1 MEVEV
6 EGPGVGAGVGA
17 LELGLWCGEGGVSG
31 GGGSKAR
38 AVGEAGIGAREVGER
53 FGPRLVGEPEK
64 VWEPGMVEV
73 GLRQRVGVVK
83 R

>member
-1 MEVEV
+1 M
-6 EGPGVGAGVGA
+6 
-17 LELGLWCGEGGVSG
+17 GE
-31 GGGSKAR
+31 R
-38 AVGEAGIGAREVGER
+38 QIGAREVGER
-53 FGPRLVGEPEK
+53 FGPRAVGEPEK

>member
-1 MEVEV
+1 METGE
-6 EGPGVGAGVGA
+6 AGSLGRGSP
-17 LELGLWCGEGGVSG
+17 ELGLWCGEGGVSG

-38 AVGEAGIGAREVGER
+38 AVGEAGFGAREVGER